1 MNRNQAQFLRS
12 LIREALEERPAT
24 TIKITLPLT
33 EIDMMLLAGNLTD
46 PGPFRTWPVA
56 EIAHDLLLSRHA
68 DFLPL
73 IRAVVRDEAPVSLN
87 VIVMGQSI
95 VPELHTSCAW
105 KFMISLEGPRFEE
118 ASQQDQMH
126 DDHAPP
132 ADEQGLDDWGDEGGD
147 AIEPLLGPIDPR
159 TRPLVGAEE
168 RRPGTHHNKFLATY
182 QKADVIFLGTDGR
195 RHVLP
200 PRESHGLFLGEQI
213 DMQNK
218 DPDRVVIDP
227 VILLDEIIRKIS
239 NSIAWD
245 VVGVITQAH
254 KYGLLPAP

>member
-1 MNRNQAQFLRS
+1 MKRNQTQRGNNMKRNQTQLLRS

-24 TIKITLPLT
+24 TIKIKLPLT
-33 EIDMMLLAGNLTD
+33 EIDMMLSGNLTD
-46 PGPFRTWPVA
+46 LRPFRRSPLA
-56 EIAHDLLLSRHA
+56 EITHDLLLSRHA

-73 IRAVVRDEAPVSLN
+73 IRATVKDEAPTKLD

-118 ASQQDQMH
+118 ASQQDQMW
-126 DDHAPP
+126 AARPP
-132 ADEQGLDDWGDEGGD
+132 AAW
-147 AIEPLLGPIDPR
+147 
-159 TRPLVGAEE
+159 PLVGAEE
-168 RRPGTHHNKFLATY
+168 RRPGTHHNKFLSTY
-182 QKADVIFLGTDGR
+182 QKADVIVLETDGR

-218 DPDRVVIDP
+218 DPDHVVIDP
-227 VILLDEIIRKIS
+227 AILLDEITRKIS

-245 VVGVITQAH
+245 VVGIIRQAH
-254 KYGLLPAP
+254 KNGLLPAP

>member
-1 MNRNQAQFLRS
+1 MKRNQTQLLRS

-24 TIKITLPLT
+24 TIKIKLPLT
-33 EIDMMLLAGNLTD
+33 QIDMMLSASNLTD
-46 PGPFRTWPVA
+46 LPPVFGPFRRSPLA
-56 EIAHDLLLSRHA
+56 ELAHDLLLSRHA

-73 IRAVVRDEAPVSLN
+73 IRAIVRDEAPTKLD

-118 ASQQDQMH
+118 ASQQDQMGPPR
-126 DDHAPP
+126 AARPP
-132 ADEQGLDDWGDEGGD
+132 AAW
-147 AIEPLLGPIDPR
+147 
-159 TRPLVGAEE
+159 PLVGAEE
-168 RRPGTHHNKFLATY
+168 RRPGTHHNKFLTTY
-182 QKADVIFLGTDGR
+182 QKADVIFMETDGR

-200 PRESHGLFLGEQI
+200 PRESHSLFLGEQI

-218 DPDRVVIDP
+218 DPDHVVIDP
-227 VILLDEIIRKIS
+227 AILLDEITRKIS

-245 VVGVITQAH
+245 VVGIITQAH
-254 KYGLLPAP
+254 KNGLLPAP